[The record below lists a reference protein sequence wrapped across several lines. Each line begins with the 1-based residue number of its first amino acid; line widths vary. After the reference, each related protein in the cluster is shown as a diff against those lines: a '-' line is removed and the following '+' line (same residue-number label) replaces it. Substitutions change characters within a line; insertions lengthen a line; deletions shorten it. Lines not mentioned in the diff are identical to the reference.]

1 MNAESCEVCVFK
13 RGDSPRLVHCKDTIE
28 ATVSCFTYHLKGD
41 ISLHVFPTWAHQHP
55 LSIWASDH
63 ITWSSSA
70 DGFSQF
76 PHFSELFWMNILKNL
91 SGHTYKRTYDI
102 WLKAFFLCHRWCQVI
117 ADSGQSWYIQVSNSS
132 LQTLLFSFECVEG
145 SALTPTLCL
154 QNPKHRHYG
163 SHWCGEDNDH
173 REDALLLWLHES
185 TWRCVGWQK

>member
-1 MNAESCEVCVFK
+1 MFYLPSK
-13 RGDSPRLVHCKDTIE
+13 RGYF
-28 ATVSCFTYHLKGD
+28 ATCFSNMCAPASTQYLSFWSYHMIF
-41 ISLHVFPTWAHQHP
+41 ISRWIFTVPP
-55 LSIWASDH
+55 
-63 ITWSSSA
+63 
-70 DGFSQF
+70 
-76 PHFSELFWMNILKNL
+76 FSELFWMNILKNL

-117 ADSGQSWYIQVSNSS
+117 ADSGQSWYIQVS